1 MASGFV
7 KAELMTCRQG
17 RSQVSCRLLY
27 NSVLLLVFGLILWK
41 WMNGVDSLGSNQE
54 CKIGYI
60 HSHSRVSQ
68 CLASIRKL
76 GNRRSSEGLRSF
88 KPSKGTNLFI
98 LIILAGDIEMN
109 PGPRFQCG
117 LCKKY
122 CKASDRLLECEEC
135 EKRFHASCS
144 NLSDNELLRIE
155 SGDGAW
161 YCTNCKADCGL
172 CSGAVLKGHKAVQ
185 CDNCD
190 MWIHNECSFIAE
202 TQYETVNNTNCTWI
216 CPKCEFFNF
225 SDSFFGEQVNVET
238 ENRFVPLTKVKKD
251 RSPPCG
257 TNKSSFISGLKF
269 ISMNINSIRGKKLEL
284 LAFLDFHQ
292 PHVVAIQETKID
304 SSIATSELFPET
316 CPYSVYRKDRN
327 IHGGGVMLLVH
338 KDISHMPITEL
349 ENDSESIWV
358 KVFANKTSHFVASWY
373 RPPGSTSEEFQLFR
387 EQLDYIRTHHKG
399 KKLPSAHVLGDFNFK
414 DIDWP
419 DRLSKSGST
428 LSQSEGQILIDIMN
442 DHGLEQMVH
451 FPTREKNT
459 LDLILTTLPGQ
470 FQDVHSPDKLSDHDI
485 VSGTLKMF
493 IPPIKK
499 PRRKV
504 YLYQKGDYESMRK
517 DTLQF
522 SKEKYF
528 NGHSDTRSVQENF
541 DLLTSFI
548 QDSADKHIPSKTSRS
563 VSSIPWITPEI
574 RRKIRRKNKTHA
586 KAKKTGSSK
595 LRSKFETLRREIKA
609 DVRKQHD
616 LYVNNLVGD
625 VKANPRDFY
634 RYINSQKKDT
644 QGIPPLKRKN
654 GKGVAQS
661 DLEKAEEFNGQFTDV
676 FSKNEHT
683 QVPLLDRSAPFMN
696 DIAVSKDGV
705 IKLLKGLNPS
715 KALGPDELHPR
726 VLKELATELGPVLA
740 HLFQQSIDTGEIP
753 KEWSLANICPLFK
766 KSDRSLACN
775 YRPVSLTCVP
785 CKLLEH
791 TVCSNIMAHLD
802 EYKLLSDRQHAFRKG
817 HSCETQLTTVIN
829 DWAKILDNRG
839 QVDTFILDFEKA
851 FDTPPHELLKSK
863 LFGYGIGGKTLKWI
877 DSFLCFRQQRVVVN
891 GVKSD
896 WAPVLSGVP
905 QGTVLGPLLFS
916 LYINDIS
923 SDIESEI
930 RLFADDCVCYRE
942 IKDEKDTM
950 KLQRDIDR
958 LGSWARKWGMRFQP
972 VKCNMMQLTR
982 KRIKKI
988 HASYTLEGTNLE
1000 NVESIK
1006 YLGVTIT
1013 SDLRWNTHVSNV
1025 CTKANRTLGFLR
1037 RNLHSCPQEV
1047 KEAAYK
1053 GLVRPVLDY
1062 GSSVWDPPGVVLQEE
1077 LESVQKRAARFV
1089 TGNYDY
1095 ETGSMTGILGQLKW
1109 ESLKKRRKDNRL
1121 ILLYKGLKGKASV
1134 PTDDLIPKTRRCRNQ
1149 HSMAFQTPIANTDV
1163 YKGSFFPQTIRD
1175 WNALPDSLI
1184 SSAEDAEDCVAKFT
1198 SLVRARD

>member
-1 MASGFV
+1 M
-7 KAELMTCRQG
+7 
-17 RSQVSCRLLY
+17 
-27 NSVLLLVFGLILWK
+27 
-41 WMNGVDSLGSNQE
+41 
-54 CKIGYI
+54 
-60 HSHSRVSQ
+60 
-68 CLASIRKL
+68 
-76 GNRRSSEGLRSF
+76 
-88 KPSKGTNLFI
+88 
-98 LIILAGDIEMN
+98 
-109 PGPRFQCG
+109 
-117 LCKKY
+117 
-122 CKASDRLLECEEC
+122 
-135 EKRFHASCS
+135 
-144 NLSDNELLRIE
+144 
-155 SGDGAW
+155 
-161 YCTNCKADCGL
+161 
-172 CSGAVLKGHKAVQ
+172 
-185 CDNCD
+185 
-190 MWIHNECSFIAE
+190 
-202 TQYETVNNTNCTWI
+202 
-216 CPKCEFFNF
+216 
-225 SDSFFGEQVNVET
+225 
-238 ENRFVPLTKVKKD
+238 KKD
-251 RSPPCG
+251 RSSPCG

-327 IHGGGVMLLVH
+327 IHGDGVMLLVH

-387 EQLDYIRTHHKG
+387 EQLNYIRTHHKG
-399 KKLPSAHVLGDFNFK
+399 RKLPSAHVLGDFNFK

-428 LSQSEGQILIDIMN
+428 LSQSEGQVLIDIMN

-451 FPTREKNT
+451 FPTQEKNT

-522 SKEKYF
+522 AKEKYF

-548 QDSADKHIPSKTSRS
+548 QNSADKHIPSKTSRS

-791 TVCSNIMAHLD
+791 IVCSNIMAHLD

-1077 LESVQKRAARFV
+1077 LGSVQKRAARFV

-1134 PTDDLIPKTRRCRNQ
+1134 PTDDLIPKTRCCRNQ

-1184 SSAEDAEDCVAKFT
+1184 SSAEVAEDCVAKFT
-1198 SLVRARD
+1198 SLMRARD